1 MKYETRLEMLK
12 LSDIVAAPYNPR
24 EDIERGSDEY
34 KALRRSIELNGMVE
48 PPVVNLHNMRCIG
61 GNQRLVVLR
70 DLGWKEVLCSV
81 IDQPDESKE
90 MKLCLALN
98 RIEGR
103 WDTDRLG
110 DLLRDDEVLEFETGF
125 DRDEVLVYRQLGGDG
140 EGEDAD
146 DDPDW
151 DQDEDPDGENA
162 DGEEEDEPAG
172 SDDEPMLERSIP
184 DYRSMRALTYK
195 LGERFIQPET
205 LIVDVGCSTGL
216 AVEPFVAKYGQSNNF
231 LLVDN
236 APAMV
241 EACEKRFRADVNVTV
256 RQGNIWEYLPFEQKS
271 SLVLSVLSMQFMP
284 TSYRPRMLKQI
295 YDGLTDGGAFIFVE
309 KILSENMDDLM
320 VDLYY
325 EMKRENGYTDKQ
337 IMSKRRSLENVLSP
351 LKAEWSVDMMRT
363 AGFRQVDMFWRCLNF
378 CGWIAVK

>member
-1 MKYETRLEMLK
+1 MRDNVHPGEKWEFNGE
-12 LSDIVAAPYNPR
+12 VAACFAN
-24 EDIERGSDEY
+24 
-34 KALRRSIELNGMVE
+34 
-48 PPVVNLHNMRCIG
+48 
-61 GNQRLVVLR
+61 
-70 DLGWKEVLCSV
+70 
-81 IDQPDESKE
+81 
-90 MKLCLALN
+90 
-98 RIEGR
+98 
-103 WDTDRLG
+103 
-110 DLLRDDEVLEFETGF
+110 
-125 DRDEVLVYRQLGGDG
+125 
-140 EGEDAD
+140 
-146 DDPDW
+146 
-151 DQDEDPDGENA
+151 
-162 DGEEEDEPAG
+162 
-172 SDDEPMLERSIP
+172 MLERSIP

-216 AVEPFVAKYGQSNNF
+216 AVEPFVVKYGQSNNF

-241 EACEKRFRADVNVTV
+241 EACEKRFQADVNVTV
-256 RQGNIWEYLPFEQKS
+256 RQGNIC
-271 SLVLSVLSMQFMP
+271 MP
-284 TSYRPRMLKQI
+284 TSYRPWMLKQI
-295 YDGLTDGGAFIFVE
+295 YDGLTDGGALIFVE

-325 EMKRENGYTDKQ
+325 EMKRENGYTDEQ

>member
-1 MKYETRLEMLK
+1 MRDNVHPGEKWEFNGE
-12 LSDIVAAPYNPR
+12 VAACFAN
-24 EDIERGSDEY
+24 
-34 KALRRSIELNGMVE
+34 
-48 PPVVNLHNMRCIG
+48 
-61 GNQRLVVLR
+61 
-70 DLGWKEVLCSV
+70 
-81 IDQPDESKE
+81 
-90 MKLCLALN
+90 
-98 RIEGR
+98 
-103 WDTDRLG
+103 
-110 DLLRDDEVLEFETGF
+110 
-125 DRDEVLVYRQLGGDG
+125 
-140 EGEDAD
+140 
-146 DDPDW
+146 
-151 DQDEDPDGENA
+151 
-162 DGEEEDEPAG
+162 
-172 SDDEPMLERSIP
+172 MLERSIP

-216 AVEPFVAKYGQSNNF
+216 AVEPFVVKYGQSNNF

-295 YDGLTDGGAFIFVE
+295 YDGLTDGGALIFVE

-325 EMKRENGYTDKQ
+325 EMKRENGYTDEQ

-378 CGWIAVK
+378 CGWIAVKCRLPAPKGG